1 MDRTFSGQSRGV
13 ITMSNRFQ
21 SCFDAQKAR
30 FDTDAT
36 KSLAWRLEQLDRME
50 RMLREH
56 QQALCA
62 ALHQDF
68 GKPPF
73 EQLFEITVPLGVI
86 QYYRDNLKALMAP
99 QPVPIPPEL
108 EARGN
113 RGLVFKEPYGVTLV
127 IGPFNA
133 PILLLLDPAIA
144 ALAAGNTVIL
154 KPANTTPAT
163 AELLS
168 RCITKHFNPE
178 DVAIVTGGREEIA
191 ALLELPFDFIFFT
204 GSSAVGKVVLRA
216 AAEHLTPVVLE
227 LGGQN
232 PTVVDASAN
241 LDIAVDRI
249 AWGHNAIAGQWCV
262 APGYVCVHRSIADA
276 FITRLRRSL
285 IHMYGEDPRHSPDF
299 ARMISEH
306 DAERVASY
314 ILPDKV
320 VHGGRFDV
328 PGRYVEPTVLYPSAW
343 TDPAMQQ
350 EVFGPVLPVIPYD
363 DLREVVGL
371 IKRRPRPL
379 AAYIFSKEPAA
390 IDYFLGSVSFGGG
403 CVNQTNLHCW
413 IDSLPFGGVG
423 YSGMGKYYGKAGFDT
438 LSNTKAMLI
447 GNPDEVLDV
456 FPPYAGKDIAG
467 SLGLFAWTEPPAPGD
482 DASPMSDT
490 YTHPNA
496 TD

>member
-1 MDRTFSGQSRGV
+1 
-13 ITMSNRFQ
+13 MSNRFQ
-21 SCFDAQKAR
+21 SLLDAQKAR
-30 FDTDAT
+30 FDTDVT
-36 KSLAWRLEQLDRME
+36 KSIGWRIAQLERME

-56 QQALCA
+56 QEELCA

-86 QYYRDNLKALMAP
+86 RYYRENLEALMAP
-99 QPVPIPPEL
+99 QPVPIPAEL

-113 RGLVFKEPYGVTLV
+113 RGVVFKEPYGVTLV

-163 AELLS
+163 AEVLR
-168 RCITKHFNPE
+168 RCISRHFNAE
-178 DVAIVTGGREEIA
+178 DVAIVTGGREEIT
-191 ALLELPFDFIFFT
+191 ALLALPFDFIFFT

-216 AAEHLTPVVLE
+216 AAENLTPVVLE

-232 PTVVDASAN
+232 PTIVDASAN

-276 FITRLRRSL
+276 FITRLKQAL
-285 IHMYGEDPRHSPDF
+285 IHMYGEDPRLSPDF
-299 ARMISEH
+299 ARMISAH
-306 DAERVASY
+306 DTERVASY
-314 ILPDKV
+314 IVPEQV

-328 PGRYVEPTVLYPSAW
+328 PGRYIEPTVLYPAAW

-363 DLREVVGL
+363 DLDDALNR
-371 IKRRPRPL
+371 IKRLPKPL
-379 AAYIFSKEPAA
+379 AAYIFSRDRPTIEHV
-390 IDYFLGSVSFGGG
+390 LQRLSFGGG

-447 GNPDEVLDV
+447 GNPDAVLDV
-456 FPPYAGKDIAG
+456 FPPYAGKDIAA
-467 SLGLFAWTEPPAPGD
+467 SLALFA
-482 DASPMSDT
+482 
-490 YTHPNA
+490 
-496 TD
+496 